1 MQELLSHN
9 KDERTGA
16 PKWQSPW
23 ATSVLP
29 AGCPQW
35 VGRTLNRDMALSWRN
50 PAGKGKQGDSHD
62 SPDSWWP
69 HTYQSALSA
78 ALPGFDDKFQEVN
91 IQDTDI
97 I

>member
-1 MQELLSHN
+1 
-9 KDERTGA
+9 
-16 PKWQSPW
+16 
-23 ATSVLP
+23 
-29 AGCPQW
+29 
-35 VGRTLNRDMALSWRN
+35 MALSWRN